1 MEAIVICSLLV
12 RLVKNLNYSF
22 VMNFSML
29 FYYYFIFF
37 FFLSLSVSLVVV
49 FFFVDFECSNVSVH
63 YMIGFA

>member
-37 FFLSLSVSLVVV
+37 FEFVSFISCGIFL
-49 FFFVDFECSNVSVH
+49 C
-63 YMIGFA
+63 